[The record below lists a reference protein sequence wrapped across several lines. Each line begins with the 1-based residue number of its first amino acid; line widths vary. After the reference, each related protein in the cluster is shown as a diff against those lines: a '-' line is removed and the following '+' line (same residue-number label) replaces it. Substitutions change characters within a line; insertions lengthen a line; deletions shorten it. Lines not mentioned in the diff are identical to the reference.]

1 MLSLHFYKFRSEG
14 CSTFYTYEQNP
25 DKAFVY
31 QQNQINF
38 LFLPIFL
45 KFTNSVHKKLSNKMK
60 THRQS
65 IVSHTGLLH
74 I

>member
-14 CSTFYTYEQNP
+14 CSTFYTYKQNP

-31 QQNQINF
+31 QQNQLNF

-45 KFTNSVHKKLSNKMK
+45 SLQILYTKLSNKMK

-65 IVSHTGLLH
+65 IVSHGGLLH